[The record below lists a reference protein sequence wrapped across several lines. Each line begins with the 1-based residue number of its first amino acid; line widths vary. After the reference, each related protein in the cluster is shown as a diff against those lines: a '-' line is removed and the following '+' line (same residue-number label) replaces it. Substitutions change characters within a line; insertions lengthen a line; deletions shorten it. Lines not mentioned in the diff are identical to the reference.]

1 MASQTIKL
9 QRRGPGRPKVRDT
22 ETTTLNLDRKVMT
35 LLREMSAKYGMPI
48 NHVIETLVLSATR
61 DAYPLQVKEENERL
75 KKRIKMLESE
85 VARLKEK
92 CGAESLYAR
101 KVRELRE
108 RAQSILGEYG
118 EMKVFELVMK
128 LFGIPRGERL
138 HNKIEEFLSEYF
150 IETDSKSLTSK
161 DLGLVI
167 IKTSTGMAGGIVRKL
182 EDA

>member
-1 MASQTIKL
+1 VASNTLKIS
-9 QRRGPGRPKVRDT
+9 RRGPGRPKTRDT
-22 ETTTLNLDRKVMT
+22 ETTTLNLDRKVMA
-35 LLREMSAKYGMPI
+35 LLREMSSRYGMPI
-48 NHVIETLVLSATR
+48 NHVIETLVLSATK
-61 DAYPLQVKEENERL
+61 DTYPLEVKEENEKLRE
-75 KKRIKMLESE
+75 RIKILESE
-85 VARLKEK
+85 VVRLKEK

-108 RAQSILGEYG
+108 RAQGILGEYG

-150 IETDSKSLTSK
+150 IETDNKSLTSK
-161 DLGLVI
+161 DLGLVV
-167 IKTSTGMAGGIVRKL
+167 IKTSTGMAGWIVRKL

>member
-1 MASQTIKL
+1 VASQTVKIS
-9 QRRGPGRPKVRDT
+9 RRGPGRPKIRDT
-22 ETTTLNLDRKVMT
+22 ETTTLNLDRKVMA
-35 LLREMSAKYGMPI
+35 LLREMSVKYRMPI
-48 NHVIETLVLSATR
+48 NHVIETLVLSATGNT
-61 DAYPLQVKEENERL
+61 YPLEIKEENERL
-75 KKRIKMLESE
+75 KERLTELESE
-85 VARLKEK
+85 IKKLKGR

-150 IETDSKSLTSK
+150 IETDNKSLTSK

-167 IKTSTGMAGGIVRKL
+167 IKTSTGMAGWIVKKL